1 MRIWKTKEEFKKLF
15 AEKAEVLF
23 EKSVKELSGK
33 EVYQIIA
40 NMIKDLISEDWIQ
53 TEKTYNRKKVRQV
66 YYFSIE
72 FLLGRLLNTNLLNC
86 DAEDICRSGLKD
98 MGFDLEEIFPE
109 EPDPGLGNGGLGR
122 LAALPELDERAA
134 REREAQLLQAKQQTA
149 RRLQALLT
157 RIEIHRELSSQLCA
171 KADELGALS
180 ERHAWVKVLSDTAEG
195 SFSGKERISLE
206 TYVQAARFERVLRR
220 ANVRLRVMS
229 GEQYELVRRDTAGD
243 LRSRSGLD
251 LDVIDRYN
259 DSRRPASSL
268 SGGESFIA
276 SLCLALGLSD
286 EIQATSGQAQL
297 DTMFVDEGFGSL
309 DETVLEQAMD
319 ALETLT
325 ESDRLVGIISHVGEI
340 RQRVERQIRVSKTRD
355 GGSTAEICLG

>member
-1 MRIWKTKEEFKKLF
+1 
-15 AEKAEVLF
+15 
-23 EKSVKELSGK
+23 
-33 EVYQIIA
+33 
-40 NMIKDLISEDWIQ
+40 
-53 TEKTYNRKKVRQV
+53 
-66 YYFSIE
+66 
-72 FLLGRLLNTNLLNC
+72 
-86 DAEDICRSGLKD
+86 
-98 MGFDLEEIFPE
+98 
-109 EPDPGLGNGGLGR
+109 
-122 LAALPELDERAA
+122 
-134 REREAQLLQAKQQTA
+134 
-149 RRLQALLT
+149 
-157 RIEIHRELSSQLCA
+157 
-171 KADELGALS
+171 
-180 ERHAWVKVLSDTAEG
+180 
-195 SFSGKERISLE
+195 
-206 TYVQAARFERVLRR
+206 
-220 ANVRLRVMS
+220 MS

-355 GGSTAEICLG
+355 GGSTAKIYLG